1 MLELCE
7 QLGVDFGLDLLAAQG
22 ARPFK
27 AEHQRR
33 APALQGLAPDAHRGA
48 HADIT
53 LIHLIVRGLG
63 QPLRPARD
71 HPFAFDFHKFIIP
84 PILLASLCEGGG
96 PARNISDDR
105 KALSPTRCGGNPLPE
120 GAKGG
125 SFPVPSIPHSVSRA
139 QFTVLPYFNQK
150 IVASF
155 VRLPVAFCPLTP
167 YNRGITARAL
177 RMCFR
182 SVLFL

>member
-7 QLGVDFGLDLLAAQG
+7 QLGVDFSLDLLAAQG

-33 APALQGLAPDAHRGA
+33 APALQGLAPDAHRGP
-48 HADIT
+48 HADVA

-84 PILLASLCEGGG
+84 PIPLASLRETDSPDTGEV
-96 PARNISDDR
+96 
-105 KALSPTRCGGNPLPE
+105 ALAPE
-120 GAKGG
+120 GERWPRRAGG
-125 SFPVPSIPHSVSRA
+125 REPCHS
-139 QFTVLPYFNQK
+139 PKYF
-150 IVASF
+150 
-155 VRLPVAFCPLTP
+155 
-167 YNRGITARAL
+167 G
-177 RMCFR
+177 
-182 SVLFL
+182 